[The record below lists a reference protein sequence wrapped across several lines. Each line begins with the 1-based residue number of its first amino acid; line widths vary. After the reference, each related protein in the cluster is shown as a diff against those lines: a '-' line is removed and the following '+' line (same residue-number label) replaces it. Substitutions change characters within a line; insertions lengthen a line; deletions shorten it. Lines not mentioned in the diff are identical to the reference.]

1 MTDSCFAWQKPTQN
15 YKTIFHY
22 QNKGKNYLSPINL
35 KSVVSTSISSYF

>member
-1 MTDSCFAWQKPTQN
+1 MTDSCFAWEKPTQN

-22 QNKGKNYLSPINL
+22 QNKGKKLSPINL